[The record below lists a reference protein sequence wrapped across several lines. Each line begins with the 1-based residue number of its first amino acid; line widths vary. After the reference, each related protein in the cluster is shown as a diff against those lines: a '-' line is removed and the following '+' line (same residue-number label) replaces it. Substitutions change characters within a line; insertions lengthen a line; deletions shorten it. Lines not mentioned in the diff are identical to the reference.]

1 MKKAFILIAVYTVL
15 FAAKSQAQDKKV
27 ALVSF
32 YTVKQVGFVDK
43 PSQQDIL
50 NSAKLADDT
59 AWHILPILKSF
70 RAQFFK
76 NDVNKFPFQLLPE
89 RQVLSNR
96 EYRQFIPDNGNV
108 NDILNFKTNLPVPGY
123 QALPD
128 QKKKENEKNML
139 AIFPDCD
146 GIMKV
151 VVKFE
156 LDRRGVGP
164 KMALVKV
171 KASATISLF
180 NKKGEKVFETTE
192 SALSQ
197 LSGSQIAG
205 IPFMVPKK
213 LLPLC
218 ENAADELLIALQH
231 DMPGIAEKAGSKL

>member
-1 MKKAFILIAVYTVL
+1 MKKILVLLCATV
-15 FAAKSQAQDKKV
+15 FVIQSFAQDKKV

-32 YTVKQVGFVDK
+32 YAVKQIGFVDK
-43 PSQQDIL
+43 PSQQDLL

-59 AWHILPILKSF
+59 AWHIMPILKSF

-76 NDVNKFPFQLLPE
+76 NDVDKFPFRLLPE
-89 RQVLSNR
+89 KQVLGNR
-96 EYRQFIPDNGNV
+96 EYRQFMADNGNV
-108 NDILNFKTNLPVPGY
+108 SDILSFKTNLPAPGY

-128 QKKKENEKNML
+128 QKKNDNEKNML
-139 AIFPDCD
+139 TLFPDCD

-151 VVKFE
+151 FVKFD

-171 KASATISLF
+171 KASASISLY
-180 NKKGEKVFETTE
+180 NKQGEKVFETTE

-218 ENAADELLIALQH
+218 ENAADELLIVLQH
-231 DMPGIAEKAGSKL
+231 DMPVIAGKIGAKL

>member
-1 MKKAFILIAVYTVL
+1 MKKIPLLICVIFFAV
-15 FAAKSQAQDKKV
+15 KSFAQDKKV

-43 PSQQDIL
+43 PSQQDVL

-76 NDVNKFPFQLLPE
+76 NDVNKFTFRLLPE
-89 RQVLSNR
+89 RQVLGNR
-96 EYRQFIPDNGNV
+96 DYRQFMPDNGNV
-108 NDILNFKTNLPVPGY
+108 NDILSFKTNLPVPGY

-128 QKKKENEKNML
+128 QKKNGNEKNML

-151 VVKFE
+151 IVKFD
-156 LDRRGVGP
+156 LDRRGIGP

-218 ENAADELLIALQH
+218 ENAADELLVALQN
-231 DMPGIAEKAGSKL
+231 DMPGIVQKAGAKL

>member
-1 MKKAFILIAVYTVL
+1 MKKILLVTYVVL
-15 FAAKSQAQDKKV
+15 FALQSFAQDKKV

-43 PSQQDIL
+43 PSQQDLL

-59 AWHILPILKSF
+59 AWRILPILKSF

-76 NDVNKFPFQLLPE
+76 NDVDKFPFQLLPE
-89 RQVLSNR
+89 KQVLANR
-96 EYRQFIPDNGNV
+96 EYRQFMADNGNV
-108 NDILNFKTNLPVPGY
+108 NDILSFKTNLPVPGY

-128 QKKKENEKNML
+128 QKKNDNEKNML
-139 AIFPDCD
+139 TIFPACD

-151 VVKFE
+151 FVKFE

-180 NKKGEKVFETTE
+180 NKEGEKVFETTE

-218 ENAADELLIALQH
+218 ENAADELLIALQN
-231 DMPGIAEKAGSKL
+231 DMPGIAEKAGSRL

>member
-1 MKKAFILIAVYTVL
+1 MKKIPLLICVIFFAV
-15 FAAKSQAQDKKV
+15 KSFAQDKQV

-43 PSQQDIL
+43 PSQQDVL

-76 NDVNKFPFQLLPE
+76 NDVNKFPFRLLPE
-89 RQVLSNR
+89 RQVLGNR
-96 EYRQFIPDNGNV
+96 DYRQFMADNGNV

-128 QKKKENEKNML
+128 QKKNENEKNML
-139 AIFPDCD
+139 AIFPGCD

-151 VVKFE
+151 VVKFD

-218 ENAADELLIALQH
+218 ENAADELLITLQN
-231 DMPGIAEKAGSKL
+231 DMPGIAQKAGAKL

>member
-1 MKKAFILIAVYTVL
+1 MKKIPLLICVIFFAV
-15 FAAKSQAQDKKV
+15 KSFAQDKQV

-43 PSQQDIL
+43 PSQQDVL

-76 NDVNKFPFQLLPE
+76 NDVNKFTFRLLPE
-89 RQVLSNR
+89 RQVLGNR
-96 EYRQFIPDNGNV
+96 DYRQFMPDNGNV
-108 NDILNFKTNLPVPGY
+108 NDILSFKTNLPVPGY

-128 QKKKENEKNML
+128 QKKNGNEKNML

-151 VVKFE
+151 IVKFD
-156 LDRRGVGP
+156 LDRRGIGP

-218 ENAADELLIALQH
+218 ENAADELLVALQN
-231 DMPGIAEKAGSKL
+231 DMPGIVQKAGAKL